1 MSFEEKSNLATLAVL
16 VLVFGGYFAQ
26 LGLAALGGTAPSGLP
41 GIAFGPVFLGL
52 TVGLVIWLVVTHVV
66 LAVLFSK
73 DAEAGPDVRDRAIE
87 TRADAGAGYVLGM
100 GVITTLFLL
109 IADVSGFWVA
119 HALLGSLVASE
130 VYKGVRRA
138 VAYRFGG

>member
-41 GIAFGPVFLGL
+41 GIAFGPVFFGL
-52 TVGLVIWLVVTHVV
+52 TVGLVIWMVVTHVV

-73 DAEAGPDVRDRAIE
+73 DAEAGADVRDRDIE
-87 TRADAGAGYVLGM
+87 TRADAGAGYVLGA

-109 IADVSGFWVA
+109 IANVSEYWVA
-119 HALLGSLVASE
+119 HALLGSMVASE

-138 VAYRFGG
+138 VAYRFGA